1 MPAPRG
7 FGRGMRVPISP
18 VMRSSVA
25 LLAAGLCALGV
36 AVTAA
41 AASPG
46 TAIRGPAVH
55 AHATATADA
64 QLIAALKVRMVAAR
78 QLEHATLAA
87 IEQRLRAI
95 YATPDEDP
103 VMVLLAGNISEAVD
117 LANLNDAVSRSDQ
130 QLLLNYT
137 TSLANLQTAQAELA
151 QNMLRV
157 TAGARLAAARAA
169 ARATAHT
176 ATRTAPL
183 PALVGGTGAGG
194 LPAAIVNQHA
204 LPGAVPID
212 PRTGR
217 PYHATP

>member
-1 MPAPRG
+1 MAAPRG
-7 FGRGMRVPISP
+7 FGRRTQLPISR
-18 VMRSSVA
+18 VMRSSSA

-41 AASPG
+41 AANPG
-46 TAIRGPAVH
+46 TAARGPVPH
-55 AHATATADA
+55 ARATAAADA
-64 QLIAALKVRMVAAR
+64 QLIAALKVRMTAAR
-78 QLEHATLAA
+78 QLEDATLAA

-103 VMVLLAGNISEAVD
+103 VMVLLAGNITEAVD

-130 QLLLNYT
+130 QLLSNFT
-137 TSLANLQTAQAELA
+137 NSLANLQTAQAELA
-151 QNMLRV
+151 QNMIRV

-169 ARATAHT
+169 ARVPAPSTV
-176 ATRTAPL
+176 RTTPL
-183 PALVGGTGAGG
+183 PAVAAVSGTTG
-194 LPAAIVNQHA
+194 LPATIIAGHQ

-217 PYHATP
+217 PYRTAP